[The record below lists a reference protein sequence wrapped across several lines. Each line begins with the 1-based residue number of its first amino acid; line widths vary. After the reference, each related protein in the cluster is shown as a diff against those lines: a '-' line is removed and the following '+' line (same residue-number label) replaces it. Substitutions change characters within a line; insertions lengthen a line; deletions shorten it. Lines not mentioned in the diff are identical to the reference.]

1 MTSLFRRFF
10 RVTALGLVALF
21 SGVPQQLVA
30 QEHVIGSDAI
40 QQQLVKAA
48 EQRDRNVESLNQ
60 FFGSAT
66 AQKALKDAGVSSAQV
81 KNAISQL
88 SDDELAQL
96 ASKAQGAQHDF
107 AAGSLTNQ
115 QLTYVIIALATA
127 VIILV
132 IVVA

>member
-1 MTSLFRRFF
+1 MTSFFRRVF
-10 RVTALGLVALF
+10 RFTALGLVALF

-30 QEHVIGSDAI
+30 QEHIVGSDAI

-60 FFGSAT
+60 FFGSDT
-66 AQKALKDAGVSSAQV
+66 AQKALKGAGVSSAQV
-81 KNAISQL
+81 KSAISQL
-88 SDDELAQL
+88 SNDELAQL

>member
-1 MTSLFRRFF
+1 MTSFFRRVF
-10 RVTALGLVALF
+10 RFTALGLVALF

-30 QEHVIGSDAI
+30 QEHIVAPDAI

-48 EQRDRNVESLNQ
+48 EQRDRNVESLDQ
-60 FFGSAT
+60 FFGSAA
-66 AQKALKDAGVSSAQV
+66 AQKALKGAGMSSEQV
-81 KNAISQL
+81 KNAVSQL
-88 SDDELAQL
+88 NDDELAQL

>member
-1 MTSLFRRFF
+1 MTSFFRRFF

-30 QEHVIGSDAI
+30 QEHVVGADAI

-60 FFGSAT
+60 FFAST
-66 AQKALKDAGVSSAQV
+66 SAQKALKSSGISSEQV
-81 KNAISQL
+81 KNAVAQL
-88 SDDELAQL
+88 NDAELAQL

-115 QLTYVIIALATA
+115 QLTYIIIALATA